1 MRTQTGVSQDLSG
14 LGKSDSSRND
24 VPIHNRMRKLTV
36 AAAASTSGSQCS
48 GRDPKYLRWGTMAV
62 ARVGRTHQLQLS
74 DGINSAGWAHTQH
87 EFRSRGNIVCSTIQ
101 VQLSRRMTGFTLP
114 KRARPSR
121 KTLWSSAHHRNQ
133 INSLHFFL
141 RFHVVAAAKHRSQV
155 RPCNHE
161 LLDGRGIPSSRCSSC
176 HPVVTLI
183 SYAQYLIQPS
193 LRHWLGEGRGHSL
206 YCGDATLSAGPW
218 QPWMERSTLSESLTT
233 RCGCLTPAFS

>member
-1 MRTQTGVSQDLSG
+1 MQHH
-14 LGKSDSSRND
+14 
-24 VPIHNRMRKLTV
+24 PIP
-36 AAAASTSGSQCS
+36 AQ
-48 GRDPKYLRWGTMAV
+48 P
-62 ARVGRTHQLQLS
+62 TH
-74 DGINSAGWAHTQH
+74 DGFI
-87 EFRSRGNIVCSTIQ
+87 
-101 VQLSRRMTGFTLP
+101 LP
-114 KRARPSR
+114 KKARPSR

-193 LRHWLGEGRGHSL
+193 LRHWLGGGTRPLFVLWRRYPLCWAMAAMDGEINTERIADHKVRLSYSCVFLVCPDFCPFLRQSSTPTQLFSDDFGRFCRR
-206 YCGDATLSAGPW
+206 YSALRLGFSKCSVGWNDMPRKKS
-218 QPWMERSTLSESLTT
+218 RSRSFGTT
-233 RCGCLTPAFS
+233 SRCFVD